1 MSRVVRETV
10 ERVSRRDSRAF
21 PDDASSL
28 GIGEVVLR
36 RFAGRG
42 ETSKVVMRSDRITV
56 YGDHDRSM
64 TSCVKPIGLI
74 TNAVDASGCCSA

>member
-28 GIGEVVLR
+28 GIGEAVLR

-42 ETSKVVMRSDRITV
+42 DSSKVVMWSDRITV
-56 YGDHDRSM
+56 WGPRLLDDFMREAYWVDNER
-64 TSCVKPIGLI
+64 GLR
-74 TNAVDASGCCSA
+74 VWVL